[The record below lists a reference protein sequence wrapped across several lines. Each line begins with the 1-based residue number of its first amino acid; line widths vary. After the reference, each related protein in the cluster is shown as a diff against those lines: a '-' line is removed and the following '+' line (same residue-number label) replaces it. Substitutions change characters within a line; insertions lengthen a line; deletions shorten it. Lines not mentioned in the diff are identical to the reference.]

1 MSAARSLSTLTSSS
15 STPRLTC
22 QLLRT
27 GTGARASSRLLVAG
41 VGRRQAQLQ
50 SQSQLQRGLAA
61 GVRSCD
67 NSHPYTSARWF
78 STGGIW
84 RQNAA
89 ADAGQT
95 KAKGGDEFK
104 KYGFEEITAS
114 LPTTSSSSSSSS
126 STSSTSPHPSPIL
139 IDVREPSELLS
150 TGIIPTAQNI
160 PMRTHPDALFLA
172 PDEFLTRFGFAKP
185 DADTPPSSSS
195 SEAKPDIVFYCKAG
209 VRARAMALLAVQA
222 GYDKGRLGVYD
233 GSWLDWE
240 KRGGPV
246 ERWEGAGAGEE

>member
-1 MSAARSLSTLTSSS
+1 MSAARSLSTLASSS

-27 GTGARASSRLLVAG
+27 ATGAGASSRLLVAG
-41 VGRRQAQLQ
+41 VGRRQAQ
-50 SQSQLQRGLAA
+50 SQLQRGLVA
-61 GVRSCD
+61 GIRNYD

-89 ADAGQT
+89 ADADAGQT
-95 KAKGGDEFK
+95 KAKAGDEFK
-104 KYGFEEITAS
+104 NYRFEEITAS
-114 LPTTSSSSSSSS
+114 LPTTTT
-126 STSSTSPHPSPIL
+126 TSSTAPRPSPIL

-160 PMRTHPDALFLA
+160 PIRTQPDALFLP

-185 DADTPPSSSS
+185 DADTPPSSSSSSSSSS

-222 GYDKGRLGVYD
+222 GYDKERLGVYD

-246 ERWEGAGAGEE
+246 ERWEGAGEE